1 MSHLIV
7 FMSFVSAVDGE
18 KLLMKGANLTSSEM
32 LSAFQSRCVA
42 KDPQAK
48 VGEKK

>member
-7 FMSFVSAVDGE
+7 FMSFSAVDGE